1 MGEHFRIA
9 IIGAGFG
16 GLGMAIKLKEHG
28 EHDLVILEKQAE
40 PGGVW
45 HDNSYPGAGCDVP
58 SHLYSF
64 SFEPHY
70 DWSRRFAPRDEI
82 KAYLEHCADKYG
94 VRPHIRF
101 DTEVAGASFDEQRGC
116 WQLTTAGGSRLSA
129 DILITATGQL
139 NRPAIPELPGLDS
152 FRGKVF
158 HSARWDHDYDL
169 RGRDV
174 AVVGTG
180 ASAIQFVPRV
190 AEQARHLYLF
200 QRSAAYV
207 VPKPDKAWKP
217 WQRRLM
223 QRFPLLQRLDRLRLY
238 SLLEMRALGFVM
250 LNSLLKFYQWKF
262 RWQLHRQVRD
272 PELRR
277 KLVPEYPLGCKRV
290 LLANDYYPALA
301 KPHVEVIDAGVAEVR
316 PESVVAG
323 DGKERQVDCIIFGTG
338 FHATEFLSPMRITGR
353 NGLELNRVWADGAE
367 AYLGITVHGF
377 PNLFML
383 YGPNTNL
390 GHNSIIYMLE
400 SQFQYILDCLT
411 LMRHRGVRWMDVREE
426 TQNAFNARIHAQMQR
441 TVWQQGCDSWYKTE
455 SGRNTNN
462 WPGFTFRYRQQTR
475 HVEPGDYE
483 FSR

>member
-28 EHDLVILEKQAE
+28 EHDLVILEKQAAL
-40 PGGVW
+40 GGVW

-64 SFEPHY
+64 SFEPYY
-70 DWSRRFAPRDEI
+70 DWSRPFAPRDEI
-82 KAYLEHCADKYG
+82 KAYLEHCADKYR

-101 DTEVAGASFDEQRGC
+101 DTEVASAGFDETSGR
-116 WQLTTAGGSRLSA
+116 WLLTTAGGSRLSA

-152 FRGKVF
+152 FRGKTF

-200 QRSAAYV
+200 QRSAPYV

-223 QRFPLLQRLDRLRLY
+223 QRFPALQRLDRLRLY
-238 SLLEMRALGFVM
+238 SLLEMRALGFVL

-272 PELRR
+272 PKLRR
-277 KLVPEYPLGCKRV
+277 RLVPEYPLGCKRV
-290 LLANDYYPALA
+290 LLANDYYPALT
-301 KPHVEVIDAGVAEVR
+301 KPHVEVIDSGVAEVR
-316 PESVVAG
+316 PDSVVAG
-323 DGKERQVDCIIFGTG
+323 DGQERQVDCIIFGTG

-400 SQFQYILDCLT
+400 SQFQYILDCLRM
-411 LMRHRGVRWMDVREE
+411 MREQRLRWMDVREE
-426 TQNAFNARIHAQMQR
+426 TQNAFNDRLDRKMQR

-483 FSR
+483 FAR